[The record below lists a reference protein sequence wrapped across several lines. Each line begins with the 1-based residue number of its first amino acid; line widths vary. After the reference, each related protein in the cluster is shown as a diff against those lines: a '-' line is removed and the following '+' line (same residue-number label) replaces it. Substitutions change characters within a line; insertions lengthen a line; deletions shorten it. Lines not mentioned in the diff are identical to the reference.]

1 MKTGERLIGVFTK
14 PRETFDSLAEKPVWV
29 DALIIVL
36 IALAIYSYLIAPFAA
51 RDSYTLFQQSTKLK
65 QQLGEEKF
73 QTFLEEARKKAEEM
87 TTTTRLTQAVT
98 GSLVGG
104 IGLLFQALLLFVL
117 AKFFSPHGT
126 YLQVMTA
133 LFHANFI
140 NAILGNGLR
149 SLLISAKQSVYN
161 VSTGLAVFFPQLDPT
176 SSSYMIL
183 TNIDFFQLW
192 MFGVLAYG
200 LSAIFKIDMKKSLI
214 ISYLFW
220 GLKTLFNI
228 AMSIWG
234 MSRL

>member
-1 MKTGERLIGVFTK
+1 MKTGERLIGVFIK
-14 PRETFDSLAEKPVWV
+14 PKETFDTLAEKPVWV

-51 RDSYTLFQQSTKLK
+51 RDSYLLYQQSTKLK
-65 QQLGEEKF
+65 QQLGEETF
-73 QTFLEEARKKAEEM
+73 QTLLEGARKKAEEM
-87 TTTTRLTQAVT
+87 TTGARLTQALT
-98 GSLVGG
+98 GSFIGI

-117 AKFFSPHGT
+117 ARFFSSHGT
-126 YLQVMTA
+126 YKQVMAA

-149 SLLISAKQSVYN
+149 YILISAKQSVFN

-176 SSSYMIL
+176 SNSYIIL
-183 TNIDFFQLW
+183 NSIDFFQLW

-200 LSAIFKIDMKKSLI
+200 LSAIFKIEMKKSLI

-220 GLKTLFNI
+220 GLKTLVNI
-228 AMSIWG
+228 VLGIWG

>member
-1 MKTGERLIGVFTK
+1 MKTGERLIGVFIK
-14 PRETFDSLAEKPVWV
+14 PKETFESVAEKPIWV

-51 RDSYTLFQQSTKLK
+51 RDSYNLFQQSTKLK
-65 QQLGEEKF
+65 QQLGEERF
-73 QTFLEEARKKAEEM
+73 QTFLEEARKKAEGM
-87 TTTTRLTQAVT
+87 TTTTRLTQALT
-98 GSLVGG
+98 GSLVGI

-117 AKFFSPHGT
+117 ARFFSSHGT
-126 YLQVMTA
+126 YKQVMAA

-161 VSTGLAVFFPQLDPT
+161 VSTGLAVFFPGLDPT

-183 TNIDFFQLW
+183 TSIDFFQLW

-200 LSAIFKIDMKKSLI
+200 LAAIFKIDMKKALI

-220 GLKTLFNI
+220 GLKTLVNI
-228 AMSIWG
+228 VTGIWG
-234 MSRL
+234 MSRI